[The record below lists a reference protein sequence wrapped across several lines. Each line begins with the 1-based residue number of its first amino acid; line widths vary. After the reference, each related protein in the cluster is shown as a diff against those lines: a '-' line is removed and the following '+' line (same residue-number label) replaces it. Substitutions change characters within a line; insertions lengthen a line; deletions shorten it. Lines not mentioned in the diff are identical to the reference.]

1 MIVNL
6 LLVVRRQGSKVEER
20 TVDKIAE
27 YDGKMA
33 EKQQFSSLGYFLS
46 LRNAHFR
53 AERLA
58 KALSQINATVTTNAP
73 SAFPGAD
80 RPVAATPHRNVSVVV
95 IQ

>member
-1 MIVNL
+1 MPAAVAELPYLACHSRRNL
-6 LLVVRRQGSKVEER
+6 DRHLSRSVRQNRE
-20 TVDKIAE
+20 
-27 YDGKMA
+27 
-33 EKQQFSSLGYFLS
+33 
-46 LRNAHFR
+46 R